1 MKVDIKDKIA
11 LVTGAGGHIGSAIS
25 EILAANGAKVIYA
38 DNNIDAAK
46 EAASKTPNS
55 VGVAMDV
62 TDEQQVKQV
71 IEKTAKDYGSLDIL
85 VNNAG
90 VNLGS
95 ERCTI
100 DQFKKE
106 HWDWILGVDLTGLFL
121 VSKYGSQ
128 QMIKQKSGRIINIS
142 SIAGLVPLRLQSAY
156 DAAKAGV
163 VNLTKAM
170 AIELGEHGILVNC
183 IAPGS
188 IVTSGTKKLFY
199 GEDGTPTEWGTD
211 LLSHIPL
218 GRPGECSEIGYSV
231 LFLAAPESSYLTGQA
246 IAVDGG
252 WTAGYIRNF

>member
-1 MKVDIKDKIA
+1 MDVNLKDKIA

-25 EILAANGAKVIYA
+25 EILAANGAKVVYA

-46 EAASKTPNS
+46 QAASKTANS

-71 IEKTAKDYGSLDIL
+71 IEKTVKDYGCLDIL

-170 AIELGEHGILVNC
+170 AVELGQYNILVNC

-199 GEDGTPTEWGTD
+199 GQDGVPTEWGKD

-218 GRPGECSEIGYSV
+218 GRPGECSEIAHSV
-231 LFLAAPESSYLTGQA
+231 LFLVAPESSYLTGQA